1 MKKHIALKQNIKNDA
16 YTKKNKKSPAIHLF
30 TQTEHMLCCMYMY
43 VDCIQVQKPPRFNRR
58 VITSAGETGKPT
70 VIYSRPTIE
79 PAVRRFAFLRTTVT
93 NVT

>member
-1 MKKHIALKQNIKNDA
+1 
-16 YTKKNKKSPAIHLF
+16 
-30 TQTEHMLCCMYMY
+30 MY

-70 VIYSRPTIE
+70 VRYSTIE